1 MNGFRFF
8 FNISIAGA
16 LVKAREKEEIILYA
30 IHEKGGEYYG
40 RIYTDILRLF
50 RTSQIEVS
58 DPEYQTRI
66 WTSICYD
73 RKSDD
78 QNNNLK
84 SLPNILSSGFSLA
97 SSLWNKLIGI

>member
-1 MNGFRFF
+1 MQIND
-8 FNISIAGA
+8 
-16 LVKAREKEEIILYA
+16 
-30 IHEKGGEYYG
+30 
-40 RIYTDILRLF
+40 IYIRLF

-97 SSLWNKLIGI
+97 YISVEQVDRDLNFRD